1 MMPPLSELVNQLVTV
16 KDASGR
22 KEWCMEAI
30 ARESVRQQAAETALQ
45 QAAEA
50 ALRQAALA
58 QEAAEEAAA
67 RAALTIQMTMMP
79 IRLKLVP
86 QPVTAQDACGMGGWP
101 TEALVKEPVSVSR
114 RVRMKKDSPA
124 WMTARSLGL
133 GTRSSR
139 LEARQSARK
148 LIANG

>member
-1 MMPPLSELVNQLVTV
+1 
-16 KDASGR
+16 
-22 KEWCMEAI
+22 MEAI
-30 ARESVRQQAAETALQ
+30 ARESVRQ

-114 RVRMKKDSPA
+114 RVRMKKDSP

-133 GTRSSR
+133 GTRSPR